1 MLAISPFVN
10 RFFKKYFSWH
20 PQAWARPRPAKR
32 KSAVMRK
39 TQIFTD
45 SSVFRR
51 KIINLHDDSDK
62 TVCIIEDTWR
72 GDLHQLE
79 DSCQW

>member
-1 MLAISPFVN
+1 MGST
-10 RFFKKYFSWH
+10 
-20 PQAWARPRPAKR
+20 
-32 KSAVMRK
+32 SALMRK